1 MHHRFSIHKNLLK
14 PEGGFTTVEL
24 IIAIQLSLIVI
35 GLVYVSY
42 LLSIKLVDKWQTK
55 VQVENQ
61 LASISKSITVNLTEI
76 SQIIYAGE
84 NEMMA
89 IKDDGDTI
97 NYRLKDTFS
106 FNKQILQDSNLKF
119 EHGEILY
126 YVRPVQSTSNMTV
139 LKNVE
144 SGNFTRI
151 VAVEFSME
159 FKGGKR
165 SYPLSVYTRLLK
177 LKPVIVMK

>member
-1 MHHRFSIHKNLLK
+1 MHHKFSVHKNLLH
-14 PEGGFTTVEL
+14 PESGFTTVEL

-42 LLSIKLVDKWQTK
+42 LLSVKLVDKWQTK

-76 SQIIYAGE
+76 SEIIYARE
-84 NEMMA
+84 NEFMA

-97 NYRLKDTFS
+97 NYRLRDTFS
-106 FNKQILQDSNLKF
+106 LNKNILQDSNLKF
-119 EHGEILY
+119 GHGEILY
-126 YVRPVQSTSNMTV
+126 YVRPVQAASNITV

-151 VAVEFSME
+151 VAVEFNME

-177 LKPVIVMK
+177 LKPVIVME